1 MDLVPRARNETRPH
15 STHTWSTRAKR
26 MVYFP
31 FDVFAPWALDGYR
44 SGCLAAPARPREVSS
59 EGARNVAKHPDENS
73 LSTMLRNDL
82 DSHFQLTSPTV
93 I

>member
-26 MVYFP
+26 MVCFP

-44 SGCLAAPARPREVSS
+44 SGYVVAPATAQNVCS